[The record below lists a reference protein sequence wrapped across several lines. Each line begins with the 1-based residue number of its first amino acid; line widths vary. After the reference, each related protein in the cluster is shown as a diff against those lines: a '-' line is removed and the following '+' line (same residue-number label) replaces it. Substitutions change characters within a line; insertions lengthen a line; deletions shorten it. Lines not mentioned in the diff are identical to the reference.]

1 MKENDPSL
9 DIELQ
14 CTLSTEHNKYK
25 CCICDFA
32 FWEWEKP
39 PTDWHTIVFDRLDD
53 VVNFDDI
60 SSWLNSSL
68 TLHL

>member
-1 MKENDPSL
+1 MHPKYWTQQVQVL
-9 DIELQ
+9 Y
-14 CTLSTEHNKYK
+14 LSDMFY
-25 CCICDFA
+25 DFA

-39 PTDWHTIVFDRLDD
+39 PTDWHTIVFDRLND